1 MTDNG
6 NPKELAMQGED
17 ALKKGNYDEAVGK
30 FTEAIKLT
38 GGEEGSKYAWA
49 FAHRGQVYIL
59 QKDYDKAEA
68 DLSKA
73 IKLTGGEE
81 KSEYA
86 WAFAHRGA
94 ARYFKNEYDSAEKD
108 LTKATKEKYA
118 WAYAY
123 RAQVYIKQGQ
133 SEEAKNSYQEA
144 MKLYRAAFLDI
155 YTAIAFEPTLY
166 IKSLE
171 VRKLLPSQFQSDSG
185 LLSDLHDL
193 LNSFN
198 EVDRLRDLE

>member
-38 GGEEGSKYAWA
+38 GGEE
-49 FAHRGQVYIL
+49 
-59 QKDYDKAEA
+59 
-68 DLSKA
+68 
-73 IKLTGGEE
+73 

-86 WAFAHRGA
+86 WGFAHRGA